1 MKPAAFEYFA
11 PRSVEEA
18 TALLAEHGGDGR
30 VLAGGQSLVPAM
42 NFRLARPGVLIDIN
56 TIAGLAGVREE
67 NGTLAIGALTRHVVF
82 ERPVTGGPLAKLLP
96 TIAHN
101 IAHLPIRIRGT
112 FGGSV
117 AHADPAA
124 EWCALAMALDA
135 EIVVR
140 SAGGSRTV
148 AAGDWFRSIFTTDLR
163 DGEMVTEVRLPRLGD
178 DWRCGFVEFNRRAG
192 DFAIVSAVAAIR
204 VEGGVIREARLALGG
219 VVDKPARAREAEA
232 LLVGQAPGDA
242 VFRAAADAARAAFA
256 PFGDIHADAEYK
268 SELVAVMARRALER
282 AAAA

>member
-11 PRSVEEA
+11 PRSIEEA
-18 TALLAEHGGDGR
+18 TALLGEHGGDGR

-42 NFRLARPGVLIDIN
+42 NFRLARPAVLIDIN
-56 TIAGLAGVREE
+56 NVAGLAGIRDE
-67 NGTLAIGALTRHVVF
+67 GAALAVGALTRHVVF
-82 ERPVTGGPLAKLLP
+82 EKPVASGPLATLLP
-96 TIAHN
+96 AIAHN
-101 IAHLPIRIRGT
+101 IAHLPIRMRGT
-112 FGGSV
+112 FGGSI

-124 EWCALAMALDA
+124 EWCALAVALDA

-140 SAGGSRTV
+140 SAAGSRTV
-148 AAGDWFRSIFTTDLR
+148 PARDWFRSIFTTDIR
-163 DGEMVTEVRLPRLGD
+163 DGEMVTEIRLPRLGD

-204 VEGGVIREARLALGG
+204 VEAGVIREARLALGG
-219 VVDKPARAREAEA
+219 VVDKPVRASDAEA
-232 LLVGQAPGDA
+232 LLVGEAPGDA
-242 VFRAAADAARAAFA
+242 PFRAAAEAARAAFA

-282 AAAA
+282 AVAA

>member
-1 MKPAAFEYFA
+1 MKPAAFAYFA

-42 NFRLARPGVLIDIN
+42 NFRLARPAVLIDIN
-56 TIAGLAGVREE
+56 NVPGLAGVREDGGSL
-67 NGTLAIGALTRHVVF
+67 NIGALTRHVVF
-82 ERPVTGGPLAKLLP
+82 ETPVTGGPLARLLP
-96 TIAHN
+96 TIAHH

-112 FGGSV
+112 FGGSI

-124 EWCALAMALDA
+124 EWCALAAALDA

-140 SAGGSRTV
+140 SAAGSRTV
-148 AAGDWFRSIFTTDLR
+148 AAVDWFKSIFTTDLR
-163 DGEMVTEVRLPRLGD
+163 DGEMVTEIRFPRLGD

-204 VEGGVIREARLALGG
+204 IEGGAIREARLALGG
-219 VVDKPARAREAEA
+219 VVDKPVRALEAEA
-232 LLVGQAPGDA
+232 LLVGEQPSGGA
-242 VFRAAADAARAAFA
+242 FRAAAEAARAAFE
-256 PFGDIHADAEYK
+256 PFGDIHASSQYK
-268 SELVAVMARRALER
+268 SELVAVMTRRALER
-282 AAAA
+282 AVAA

>member
-18 TALLAEHGGDGR
+18 TALLAQHGSDGR

-42 NFRLARPGVLIDIN
+42 NFRLARPAVLVDIN
-56 TIAGLAGVREE
+56 GIDRLAGVREE
-67 NGTLAIGALTRHVVF
+67 GDRIIVGTLTRHVVF
-82 ERPVTGGPLAKLLP
+82 EKPVTDGPLAKLLP

-112 FGGSV
+112 FGGSI

-124 EWCALAMALDA
+124 EWCALAVALGA

-140 SAGGSRTV
+140 STGGSRTV

-192 DFAIVSAVAAIR
+192 DFALVAAVAALRI
-204 VEGGVIREARLALGG
+204 EGGLIREARLALGG
-219 VVDKPARAREAEA
+219 VVDKPVRAEA
-232 LLVGQAPGDA
+232 AESLLLGQTPGDP
-242 VFRAAADAARAAFA
+242 VFRAAAEAARGSLE

-282 AAAA
+282 AVAA

>member
-11 PRSVEEA
+11 PRSIEEA
-18 TALLAEHGGDGR
+18 TALLAGHGGDGR

-42 NFRLARPGVLIDIN
+42 NFRLARPAVLIDIN
-56 TIAGLAGVREE
+56 NLAGIAGVREE
-67 NGTLAIGALTRHVVF
+67 GDSLAIGALTRHVVF
-82 ERPVTGGPLAKLLP
+82 EKPVASGPLATLLP
-96 TIAHN
+96 VIAHN
-101 IAHLPIRIRGT
+101 IAHLPIRMRGT
-112 FGGSV
+112 FGGSI

-124 EWCALAMALDA
+124 EWCALAVALDA

-140 SAGGSRTV
+140 SVGGSRTIP
-148 AAGDWFRSIFTTDLR
+148 AAAWFRSIFTTDIR
-163 DGEMVTEVRLPRLGD
+163 DGEMVTEIRLPRLGD

-204 VEGGVIREARLALGG
+204 VEAGAIREARLALGG
-219 VVDKPARAREAEA
+219 VVDKPVRASAAEA
-232 LLVGQAPGDA
+232 LLAGEVPGEA
-242 VFRAAADAARAAFA
+242 AFRAAAEAARGAFE

-282 AAAA
+282 AVAT